1 MVAIAVFLTGCAQLP
16 RSGAIGVGPNVQ
28 IESTDDYLYYSPSLP
43 SPGDSQQQ
51 IVTGFLSAGNGPQN
65 DYEVARSYLANN
77 FKSEWSASDEVL
89 VQQGA
94 TVFDLIDESNAR
106 VELQVS
112 ATIDANGIDNLAPF
126 SFFNVVSE
134 DPPHIMFSTVRT
146 GNKNKDTLNNILAN
160 QQFVV
165 NLVTEDVVEQMN
177 TTSQPVAADVNE
189 FELANVTPIES
200 IYIKPKRVKESL
212 VQFECEMVHHY
223 FIEKHQNGGACI
235 IIGKIITMHID
246 DSILMENHKID
257 LEKYKPVARL
267 AGSNYSK
274 LGEIFSIKR

>member
-1 MVAIAVFLTGCAQLP
+1 MQFDIQNTESSALYKLLTGTVIP
-16 RSGAIGVGPNVQ
+16 RPIAWV
-28 IESTDDYLYYSPSLP
+28 
-43 SPGDSQQQ
+43 
-51 IVTGFLSAGNGPQN
+51 
-65 DYEVARSYLANN
+65 
-77 FKSEWSASDEVL
+77 
-89 VQQGA
+89 
-94 TVFDLIDESNAR
+94 
-106 VELQVS
+106 
-112 ATIDANGIDNLAPF
+112 ATIDENGIDNLAPF
-126 SFFNVVSE
+126 SFFNVVSD

-177 TTSQPVAADVNE
+177 STSQSVAPNINE
-189 FELANVTPIES
+189 FELANVTPLDS
-200 IYIKPKRVKESL
+200 IFIKPKRVKESL
-212 VQFECEMVHHY
+212 VQFECEMVHHF

-246 DSILMENHKID
+246 DSILMDNHKID

-274 LGEIFSIKR
+274 LGKIFSIKR

>member
-1 MVAIAVFLTGCAQLP
+1 MQFDIQNTESSALYKLLTGTVIP
-16 RSGAIGVGPNVQ
+16 RPIAWV
-28 IESTDDYLYYSPSLP
+28 
-43 SPGDSQQQ
+43 
-51 IVTGFLSAGNGPQN
+51 
-65 DYEVARSYLANN
+65 
-77 FKSEWSASDEVL
+77 
-89 VQQGA
+89 
-94 TVFDLIDESNAR
+94 
-106 VELQVS
+106 
-112 ATIDANGIDNLAPF
+112 ATIDENGIDNLAPF

-160 QQFVV
+160 LQFVV
-165 NLVTEDVVEQMN
+165 NLVTEDVVDQMN
-177 TTSQPVAADVNE
+177 TTSQSVAADINE

>member
-1 MVAIAVFLTGCAQLP
+1 MQFDIYNTESSALYKLLTGTVIP
-16 RSGAIGVGPNVQ
+16 RPIAWV
-28 IESTDDYLYYSPSLP
+28 
-43 SPGDSQQQ
+43 
-51 IVTGFLSAGNGPQN
+51 
-65 DYEVARSYLANN
+65 
-77 FKSEWSASDEVL
+77 
-89 VQQGA
+89 
-94 TVFDLIDESNAR
+94 
-106 VELQVS
+106 
-112 ATIDANGIDNLAPF
+112 ATIDENGIDNLAPF
-126 SFFNVVSE
+126 SFFNIVSE
-134 DPPHIMFSTVRT
+134 DPPHLMFSTVRT

-177 TTSQPVAADVNE
+177 TTSQSVAPNINE
-189 FELANVTPIES
+189 FEIANVTPIES

-223 FIEKHQNGGACI
+223 FIENHQNGGACI

-246 DSILMENHKID
+246 DSILMENHKINI
-257 LEKYKPVARL
+257 EKYQPVARL